1 MIHKQ
6 KNMKFFLYSDFR
18 VAPKANISENQLT
31 PPKFCITI
39 VFNFSWGDRRTQE
52 KLERM
57 AITAKANEKIAVS
70 MKSINQKKK
79 KNHLIVAFSSPLLN
93 H

>member
-1 MIHKQ
+1 
-6 KNMKFFLYSDFR
+6 MKFFLYSDFR
-18 VAPKANISENQLT
+18 VAPKANISENQPT
-31 PPKFCITI
+31 PPKFCIAI

-52 KLERM
+52 KLERMAIM

-79 KNHLIVAFSSPLLN
+79 KTTQ
-93 H
+93 